1 MAALYSSEVKCVSV
15 EWDFLQ
21 GLLVKNQ
28 PVPCLQALRKEKSRN
43 AARSRRGKENFEFYE
58 LAKMLPLPGAIT
70 SQLDKASIVRLTI
83 SYLKMRDF
91 ANHGDP
97 PWSLRAEGPAPMGKA
112 SGQRNGTPLL
122 TELFEQHLG
131 GHILQSLDG
140 FVFALNQ
147 EGKFLYI
154 SETVSIY
161 LGLSQVELTGSSIF
175 DYVHPGDHLEVSEQ
189 LGLKAPSEAS
199 QPVRQK
205 ASALGAGAASSGLP
219 EASEPDL
226 SGSRA
231 AEGEAPERSF
241 FIRLK
246 STLTK
251 RGLHVK
257 TSGYKVI
264 HITGRLRPRLPSF
277 SHTHAGPGR
286 AMGLVA
292 LAHTLP
298 PSTLSEVRIECHM
311 FVFRVNMDLQIMYCE
326 SRISDYMDLCPSE
339 LVGKSCYRF
348 IHGEDVEGIRQ
359 SHLDLL
365 NKGQVVTRY
374 YRWLQ
379 KNGGFVWVQ
388 SCATISVNVKN
399 PSEKNMV
406 WVNYILSKPE
416 YKNTALDIFQLPG
429 VPAQQKKAGDGG
441 PEFKGSGLPKEGG
454 QAKLP
459 SPHKTCS
466 LAEPYARSGMESG
479 AHSRLAET
487 DSSGPET
494 SYQDDEASED
504 VGGSDTEGPPGKR
517 IKLEFPPESP
527 LAEAKEA
534 SRASSEDSDSSDSS
548 SGSESELGLLVQ
560 QRGGPIRKA
569 NGCQTGRRRT
579 LGPSRSTVSEFTSVI
594 QTQKSSALKASAALS
609 IKSEQGSRAPG
620 PPWTCPRGHKSSPYP
635 GHKALGLE
643 KPPARQGSS
652 QLYVAIPDS
661 VLTPP
666 EMEGGTGK
674 GPFGASPRAAPSS
687 ADTLSPPLSGS
698 PCEEGAASTPFT
710 PLVYPAEM
718 EVLQRFHTGNV
729 VLPLVHQLGSPQA
742 GAAGSQGLYAT
753 STIRYAPA
761 DMTLAVQGNL
771 LPPAHPLS
779 LMDIG
784 GAEAKT
790 SRELM
795 YHHLQRLNMVAP
807 FGNSASL
814 AQISGGAF
822 AATDSFFPALP
833 FSVAGGGVH
842 SASALERK
850 ED

>member
-1 MAALYSSEVKCVSV
+1 MAALYGSEVKCVSV

-91 ANHGDP
+91 TSHGDP
-97 PWSLRAEGPAPMGKA
+97 PWSPRAEGPSLAAKTPGR
-112 SGQRNGTPLL
+112 RNMSALL

-175 DYVHPGDHLEVSEQ
+175 DYVHPGDHPEVAEQ
-189 LGLKAPSEAS
+189 LGLKPPSGPS
-199 QPVRQK
+199 PQSRPK
-205 ASALGAGAASSGLP
+205 ASLLAAAGLR
-219 EASEPDL
+219 EASESDPA
-226 SGSRA
+226 GPPA
-231 AEGEAPERSF
+231 AEADALERSF

-264 HITGRLRPRLPSF
+264 HVTGRLRPRLPSF
-277 SHTHAGPGR
+277 SHTHTVLGR
-286 AMGLVA
+286 VMGMVA

-298 PSTLSEVRIECHM
+298 PSTLSEIRIECHM
-311 FVFRVNMDLQIMYCE
+311 FVFRVNMDLQIVYCE

-379 KNGGFVWVQ
+379 KTGGFVWVQ

-416 YKNTALDIFQLPG
+416 YKNTALDISQLPG
-429 VPAQQKKAGDGG
+429 IPVRQTETADAGQD
-441 PEFKGSGLPKEGG
+441 FKESGLAPKISQG
-454 QAKLP
+454 KRY
-459 SPHKTCS
+459 SPNKASS
-466 LAEPYARSGMESG
+466 LAEAYSRSAVEAGTHCRMT
-479 AHSRLAET
+479 ET
-487 DSSGPET
+487 DSSDPET
-494 SYQDDEASED
+494 NYRDEEASDEA
-504 VGGSDTEGPPGKR
+504 GGSDLEGPPGKR
-517 IKLEFPPESP
+517 IKLELQADSPPR
-527 LAEAKEA
+527 EAKDA
-534 SRASSEDSDSSDSS
+534 SLASSEESDSS
-548 SGSESELGLLVQ
+548 SEAELSFLPRQKVPLAKKV
-560 QRGGPIRKA
+560 
-569 NGCQTGRRRT
+569 NGCKAGGRSGTGVLPCT
-579 LGPSRSTVSEFTSVI
+579 SEFASVI
-594 QTQKSSALKASAALS
+594 QTQKSSTPKGNAALG
-609 IKSEQGSRAPG
+609 IKSEQDPG
-620 PPWTCPRGHKSSPYP
+620 TKGPAWTCPATHKGGPYTVN
-635 GHKALGLE
+635 KALTLE
-643 KPPARQGSS
+643 KPVLRPASS
-652 QLYVAIPDS
+652 HLYVSIPDS

-666 EMEGGTGK
+666 EMDGSAGK
-674 GPFGASPRAAPSS
+674 GPFGTSPRAGPTASSS

-698 PCEEGAASTPFT
+698 PCEERAASTPFT

-718 EVLQRFHTGNV
+718 EVLQRFHTGNM
-729 VLPLVHQLGSPQA
+729 VLPLVHQLGSPHA
-742 GAAGSQGLYAT
+742 NTTGSQGLYTT

-761 DMTLAVQGNL
+761 EVTLAMQSNM
-771 LPPAHPLS
+771 LPPSHPIN

-784 GAEAKT
+784 SAEAKT

-807 FGNSASL
+807 FGNSAGF
-814 AQISGGAF
+814 AQLSGGAF
-822 AATDSFFPALP
+822 AATDSLFSTLP
-833 FSVAGGGVH
+833 FSVASGGVH
-842 SASALERK
+842 GTPALERK

>member
-1 MAALYSSEVKCVSV
+1 MAALYGSEVKCVSV

-97 PWSLRAEGPAPMGKA
+97 PWSLRAEGPSPPGKA
-112 SGQRNGTPLL
+112 AGRRNMNTLL

-131 GHILQSLDG
+131 GHIL
-140 FVFALNQ
+140 
-147 EGKFLYI
+147 
-154 SETVSIY
+154 
-161 LGLSQVELTGSSIF
+161 QVELTGSSIF
-175 DYVHPGDHLEVSEQ
+175 DYVHPGDHPEVAEQ
-189 LGLKAPSEAS
+189 LGLKPPSETS
-199 QPVRQK
+199 HSTRPK
-205 ASALGAGAASSGLP
+205 APTLATATSSSGLTETSESDP
-219 EASEPDL
+219 ASSHP
-226 SGSRA
+226 
-231 AEGEAPERSF
+231 AEGDVLDRSF

-264 HITGRLRPRLPSF
+264 HVTGRLRPRLPSF
-277 SHTHAGPGR
+277 SHAHSLLGR
-286 AMGLVA
+286 VMGLVA

-311 FVFRVNMDLQIMYCE
+311 FVFRVNMDLQIVYCE
-326 SRISDYMDLCPSE
+326 SRISDYMDLTPSE
-339 LVGKSCYRF
+339 LVGKSCYQF

-365 NKGQVVTRY
+365 NKGQVVTQY

-399 PSEKNMV
+399 PTEKNMV

-416 YKNTALDIFQLPG
+416 CKNTVLDIFQLPG
-429 VPAQQKKAGDGG
+429 IPARQTEAVEVG
-441 PEFKGSGLPKEGG
+441 PEFKESSLAKESSHGR
-454 QAKLP
+454 KLYSP
-459 SPHKTCS
+459 SKPGS
-466 LAEPYARSGMESG
+466 LAEGYPRSAAEAGARC
-479 AHSRLAET
+479 RLAET

-494 SYQDDEASED
+494 SYREEELSDGG
-504 VGGSDTEGPPGKR
+504 GGSDTEGPPSKH
-517 IKLEFPPESP
+517 IKLEFQPESP
-527 LAEAKEA
+527 SREAKEA
-534 SRASSEDSDSSDSS
+534 SSEESD
-548 SGSESELGLLVQ
+548 SGSESELGLLPQ
-560 QRGGPIRKA
+560 QRASLARKA
-569 NGCQTGRRRT
+569 NGCKAGGRRSA
-579 LGPSRSTVSEFTSVI
+579 GPGRPEFASVI
-594 QTQKSSALKASAALS
+594 QTQKSSVLKATPAPN
-609 IKSEQGSRAPG
+609 IKSEQPPG
-620 PPWTCPRGHKSSPYP
+620 AKGAPWTCPAAHKGSPYTVN
-635 GHKALGLE
+635 KALSLE
-643 KPPARQGSS
+643 KPSLRPASS
-652 QLYVAIPDS
+652 HLYVSIPDS

-666 EMEGGTGK
+666 EMESGAPK
-674 GPFGASPRAAPSS
+674 GPFGTSPRTVPAASSS

-698 PCEEGAASTPFT
+698 PCEERATSTPFT
-710 PLVYPAEM
+710 PLLYPADM
-718 EVLQRFHTGNV
+718 EVLQRFHAGNV
-729 VLPLVHQLGSPQA
+729 VVPLVHQLGGPHA
-742 GAAGSQGLYAT
+742 GTSGSQGLYAT

-761 DMTLAVQGNL
+761 DMTLGMQSNV
-771 LPPAHPLS
+771 LPPSHPIN

-790 SRELM
+790 PRELM

-822 AATDSFFPALP
+822 AATDSLFSTLP
-833 FSVAGGGVH
+833 FSMAGSGVH
-842 SASALERK
+842 GASALERK

>member
-97 PWSLRAEGPAPMGKA
+97 PWSLRAEGAAPTGKG
-112 SGQRNGTPLL
+112 SGQRKGSLQV
-122 TELFEQHLG
+122 TEIFEQHLG

-189 LGLKAPSEAS
+189 LGLKAPSGTS
-199 QPVRQK
+199 HPIRQK
-205 ASALGAGAASSGLP
+205 ASALGTGASASGLP
-219 EASEPDL
+219 EASESDP
-226 SGSRA
+226 SSSRS
-231 AEGEAPERSF
+231 AEGSALERSF
-241 FIRLK
+241 FVRLK

-277 SHTHAGPGR
+277 SHAHPGPGR

-339 LVGKSCYRF
+339 LIGKSCYRF

-379 KNGGFVWVQ
+379 KSGGFVWVQ

-416 YKNTALDIFQLPG
+416 FKNTALDLFQTAG
-429 VPAQQKKAGDGG
+429 MPARQKESGDGG
-441 PEFKGSGLPKEGG
+441 TEFKG
-454 QAKLP
+454 
-459 SPHKTCS
+459 
-466 LAEPYARSGMESG
+466 ES
-479 AHSRLAET
+479 
-487 DSSGPET
+487 
-494 SYQDDEASED
+494 
-504 VGGSDTEGPPGKR
+504 
-517 IKLEFPPESP
+517 
-527 LAEAKEA
+527 
-534 SRASSEDSDSSDSS
+534 
-548 SGSESELGLLVQ
+548 
-560 QRGGPIRKA
+560 
-569 NGCQTGRRRT
+569 
-579 LGPSRSTVSEFTSVI
+579 
-594 QTQKSSALKASAALS
+594 
-609 IKSEQGSRAPG
+609 
-620 PPWTCPRGHKSSPYP
+620 
-635 GHKALGLE
+635 
-643 KPPARQGSS
+643 
-652 QLYVAIPDS
+652 
-661 VLTPP
+661 
-666 EMEGGTGK
+666 
-674 GPFGASPRAAPSS
+674 
-687 ADTLSPPLSGS
+687 
-698 PCEEGAASTPFT
+698 
-710 PLVYPAEM
+710 
-718 EVLQRFHTGNV
+718 
-729 VLPLVHQLGSPQA
+729 
-742 GAAGSQGLYAT
+742 
-753 STIRYAPA
+753 
-761 DMTLAVQGNL
+761 
-771 LPPAHPLS
+771 
-779 LMDIG
+779 
-784 GAEAKT
+784 
-790 SRELM
+790 
-795 YHHLQRLNMVAP
+795 
-807 FGNSASL
+807 
-814 AQISGGAF
+814 AQNF
-822 AATDSFFPALP
+822 N
-833 FSVAGGGVH
+833 
-842 SASALERK
+842 R
-850 ED
+850 